1 MTNMKA
7 QMTMIETR
15 VNLLRTYYAMDN
27 ANDENIYFNDDGEDN
42 DDLRRSQR

>member
-15 VNLLRTYYAMDN
+15 VNLLRTYYAKDN
-27 ANDENIYFNDDGEDN
+27 DNDENISFNGDGEDN
-42 DDLRRSQR
+42 DDLRQ